1 MSCPIFKFND
11 YKKKQERGLLI
22 TNAAVYNLKGSEVK
36 RRIDADRIEAISFS
50 KIGTEFILH
59 VPSEYDYRYSSTDL
73 RDRIIYFVLK
83 AHCGGK
89 DKKMPIYYRDELN
102 LVFYAMTKEDK
113 KKFGAKELKG
123 KFVLHND

>member
-1 MSCPIFKFND
+1 MYGCPHSETILMSCPIFKFND

-83 AHCGGK
+83 
-89 DKKMPIYYRDELN
+89 PI
-102 LVFYAMTKEDK
+102 V
-113 KKFGAKELKG
+113 GAKTKRCQSTTEMNSILSSTP
-123 KFVLHND
+123 